1 MAKKTS
7 AAPGKLMPI
16 DESLK
21 VLSLIDENGDIP
33 EKIEVD
39 YEVLKERYIDYY
51 VRNDP
56 TDGGSEYIRAKIN
69 NAKDAL
75 CLEFGFDANIEVPV
89 KEEEGEDKKEKK
101 EEKEK
106 KEKGEN
112 INL

>member
-1 MAKKTS
+1 
-7 AAPGKLMPI
+7 MPL

-21 VLSLIDENGDIP
+21 VLSLIDDNGDIP
-33 EKIEVD
+33 EKIVVD
-39 YEVLKERYIDYY
+39 YEKLKERYIDYY

-56 TDGGSEYIRAKIN
+56 ASGGSEYIRAKIN

-75 CLEFGFDANIEVPV
+75 CIEFGFDPNIDVPEKEVEA
-89 KEEEGEDKKEKK
+89 KETDDKKGDNDKAG
-101 EEKEK
+101 KEK